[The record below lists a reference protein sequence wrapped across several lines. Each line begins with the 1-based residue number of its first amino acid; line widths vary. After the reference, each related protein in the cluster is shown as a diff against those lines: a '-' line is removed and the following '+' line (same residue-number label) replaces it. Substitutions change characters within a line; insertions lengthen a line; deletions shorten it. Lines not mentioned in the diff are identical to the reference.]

1 MKTARI
7 GRKTTPPREV
17 TIPAFPSKSEA
28 HRLLIA
34 AALSDRGTG
43 ILCSRQNAD
52 MLATADCLSRM
63 GAGITRTADGFSVTP
78 IPEHPESDSAPGT
91 GRADVFADGKNEN
104 KEQKTAAPD
113 RAEHPD
119 SGGHT
124 QGIGE
129 TAASNLTSAGLP
141 PQNGTAPVSE
151 TSPLKLDVGESGS
164 TLRFLLPVLL
174 ALGIDAEITMH
185 GRLPERPLAPLDR
198 LLRDRGII
206 PERRADTL
214 TIRGKLPAGN
224 YEIDGGVSSQFVSGL
239 LFALP
244 LADGDSTLRVTGHA
258 ESVPYIRLTLDALR
272 RFSVNVREE
281 EGGTLFRIPGNRPY
295 HSPENTVIPVGGDW
309 SGAAFYLAAGA
320 VGNTPVT
327 VTGLDRESA
336 QGDRAILPLLRK
348 MGARCE
354 VSGDRVTVFPSR
366 LCALEAD
373 ASDIPDLVPVLA
385 VLGACADGIT
395 VLHGVGRL
403 RIKESDRLAAVRE
416 LLGTLGVT
424 VGISEDSETL
434 TVTGNRG
441 GITGG
446 TVSSFGDHRIAMSAA
461 VAALAASSPVTVT
474 DAGAVGKSAP
484 DFFEQ
489 MKRFAE
495 VEYV

>member
-34 AALSDRGTG
+34 AALSDRETG
-43 ILCSRQNAD
+43 ILCSRINAD

-63 GAGITRTADGFSVTP
+63 GAGITRTADGFCVTP

-91 GRADVFADGKNEN
+91 GWADVFADGKNEN

-113 RAEHPD
+113 RAEYPD
-119 SGGHT
+119 SGRGA
-124 QGIGE
+124 QNVGE
-129 TAASNLTSAGLP
+129 ATAAMNAGL
-141 PQNGTAPVSE
+141 PQNGTAPASV

-164 TLRFLLPVLL
+164 TLRFLLPVLP
-174 ALGIDAEITMH
+174 ALGIDAEITLH

-198 LLRDRGII
+198 VLLDRGIT

-281 EGGTLFRIPGNRPY
+281 EEGTLFRIPGNRPY
-295 HSPENTVIPVGGDW
+295 RSPADAVIPVGGDW

-327 VTGLDRESA
+327 VTGLDTESA

-354 VSGDRVTVFPSR
+354 ISGDRVTVFPSR
-366 LCALEAD
+366 LCALETD

-385 VLGACADGIT
+385 VLGACADGST
-395 VLHGVGRL
+395 VLRGVGRL
-403 RIKESDRLAAVRE
+403 RIKESDRLEAVRE

-461 VAALAASSPVTVT
+461 VAALAANSPVTVT
-474 DAGAVGKSAP
+474 DAGAVEKSAP

>member
-1 MKTARI
+1 MKTIRI

-34 AALSDRGTG
+34 AALSDRETV

-63 GAGITRTADGFSVTP
+63 GAGITRTADGFCVTP
-78 IPEHPESDSAPGT
+78 IPENARSVSAPGT
-91 GRADVFADGKNEN
+91 ARADVFADGKNGN
-104 KEQKTAAPD
+104 EQQGTASPD
-113 RAEHPD
+113 RAERPD
-119 SGGHT
+119 YGRSA
-124 QGIGE
+124 QNIGKT
-129 TAASNLTSAGLP
+129 TAAMNNGLP
-141 PQNGTAPVSE
+141 RIGTTPISE

-164 TLRFLLPVLL
+164 TLRFLLPVLP

-198 LLRDRGII
+198 VLLDRGITT
-206 PERRADTL
+206 ERRADTL
-214 TIRGKLPAGN
+214 TIRGTLPAGN

-281 EGGTLFRIPGNRPY
+281 EGGTLFHIPGNRPFR
-295 HSPENTVIPVGGDW
+295 SPGNAVIPVGGDW

-327 VTGLDRESA
+327 VTGLDTDSA
-336 QGDRAILPLLRK
+336 QGDRAILPLLWK
-348 MGARCE
+348 MGAKCE
-354 VSGDRVTVFPSR
+354 VSGGRVTVFPSR
-366 LCALEAD
+366 LCAIETD

-385 VLGACADGIT
+385 VLGAYADGIT

-403 RIKESDRLAAVRE
+403 RIKESDRLAATRE

-424 VGISEDSETL
+424 VGISGDSETL
-434 TVTGNRG
+434 TVTGSRG

-474 DAGAVGKSAP
+474 DAGAVEKSAP

>member
-34 AALSDRGTG
+34 AALSDRETG

-63 GAGITRTADGFSVTP
+63 GAGITRTADGFCVTP

-91 GRADVFADGKNEN
+91 GWADVFADGKNGNE
-104 KEQKTAAPD
+104 EQGTAFPE
-113 RAEHPD
+113 RAERPD
-119 SGGHT
+119 SGLDV

-129 TAASNLTSAGLP
+129 TAGTAAINAGL
-141 PQNGTAPVSE
+141 PQNGTVPASE

-164 TLRFLLPVLL
+164 TLRFLLPVLP

-198 LLRDRGII
+198 VLRDRGII

-214 TIRGKLPAGN
+214 TIRGTLPAGS

-281 EGGTLFRIPGNRPY
+281 EEGTLFRIPGNRPY
-295 HSPENTVIPVGGDW
+295 RSPGNAVIPVGGDW

-327 VTGLDRESA
+327 VTGLDTESA

-354 VSGDRVTVFPSR
+354 ISGDRVTVFPSR
-366 LCALEAD
+366 LCALETD

-385 VLGACADGIT
+385 VLGACADGST
-395 VLHGVGRL
+395 VLRGVGRL
-403 RIKESDRLAAVRE
+403 RIKESDRLEAVRE

-424 VGISEDSETL
+424 VGISGDSETL
-434 TVTGNRG
+434 TVTGNRD

-461 VAALAASSPVTVT
+461 VAALAANSPVTVT
-474 DAGAVGKSAP
+474 DAGAVEKSAP
-484 DFFEQ
+484 DFFDR

>member
-34 AALSDRGTG
+34 AALSDRETG

-63 GAGITRTADGFSVTP
+63 GAGITRTADGFCVTP

-119 SGGHT
+119 SGRSAE
-124 QGIGE
+124 GIGE
-129 TAASNLTSAGLP
+129 TTTAAMNAGL
-141 PQNGTAPVSE
+141 PQNGTAPASE

-164 TLRFLLPVLL
+164 TLRFLLPVLP

-198 LLRDRGII
+198 VLRDRGIT

-295 HSPENTVIPVGGDW
+295 RSSADAVIPVGGDW

-320 VGNTPVT
+320 VGNAPVT
-327 VTGLDRESA
+327 VTGLDTESA

-366 LCALEAD
+366 LCALETD

-395 VLHGVGRL
+395 VLRGVGRL
-403 RIKESDRLAAVRE
+403 RIKESDRLEAVRE

-424 VGISEDSETL
+424 VQISGDNETL

-461 VAALAASSPVTVT
+461 VAALAANSPVTVT
-474 DAGAVGKSAP
+474 DAGAVEKSAP

>member
-1 MKTARI
+1 MRSTAAC
-7 GRKTTPPREV
+7 PP
-17 TIPAFPSKSEA
+17 S
-28 HRLLIA
+28 
-34 AALSDRGTG
+34 LS
-43 ILCSRQNAD
+43 
-52 MLATADCLSRM
+52 ADCSSPSR
-63 GAGITRTADGFSVTP
+63 
-78 IPEHPESDSAPGT
+78 
-91 GRADVFADGKNEN
+91 
-104 KEQKTAAPD
+104 
-113 RAEHPD
+113 
-119 SGGHT
+119 
-124 QGIGE
+124 
-129 TAASNLTSAGLP
+129 
-141 PQNGTAPVSE
+141 
-151 TSPLKLDVGESGS
+151 
-164 TLRFLLPVLL
+164 LR
-174 ALGIDAEITMH
+174 
-185 GRLPERPLAPLDR
+185 
-198 LLRDRGII
+198 
-206 PERRADTL
+206 
-214 TIRGKLPAGN
+214 
-224 YEIDGGVSSQFVSGL
+224 
-239 LFALP
+239 
-244 LADGDSTLRVTGHA
+244 DGDSTLRVTGHT

-295 HSPENTVIPVGGDW
+295 RSSADAVIPVGGDW

-327 VTGLDRESA
+327 VTGLDTESA

-366 LCALEAD
+366 LCALETD
-373 ASDIPDLVPVLA
+373 ASHIPDLVPVLA

-395 VLHGVGRL
+395 VLRGVGRL

-424 VGISEDSETL
+424 VQISGDSETL

-446 TVSSFGDHRIAMSAA
+446 HRF
-461 VAALAASSPVTVT
+461 LLRRSPHRHVRRRR
-474 DAGAVGKSAP
+474 GARGKFARHRDGRRGSGKIQAP

>member
-34 AALSDRGTG
+34 AALSDRETG

-63 GAGITRTADGFSVTP
+63 GAGITRTADGFCVTP

-91 GRADVFADGKNEN
+91 GWADVFADEKNEN

-113 RAEHPD
+113 RAEYPD
-119 SGGHT
+119 SGRGA
-124 QGIGE
+124 QNVGE
-129 TAASNLTSAGLP
+129 AAAAINAGLP
-141 PQNGTAPVSE
+141 QNG

-164 TLRFLLPVLL
+164 TLRFLLPVLP

-198 LLRDRGII
+198 VLRDRGII

-214 TIRGKLPAGN
+214 TIRGTLPAGR

-244 LADGDSTLRVTGHA
+244 LADGDSTLRITGHA

-281 EGGTLFRIPGNRPY
+281 EEGTLFRIPGNRPY
-295 HSPENTVIPVGGDW
+295 RSPADAVIPVGGDW

-327 VTGLDRESA
+327 VTGLDTESA

-354 VSGDRVTVFPSR
+354 ISGDRVTVFPSR
-366 LCALEAD
+366 LCALETD

-385 VLGACADGIT
+385 VLGACADGST
-395 VLHGVGRL
+395 VLRGVGRL
-403 RIKESDRLAAVRE
+403 RIKESDRLEAVRE

-461 VAALAASSPVTVT
+461 VAALAANSPVTVT
-474 DAGAVGKSAP
+474 DAGAVEKSAP

>member
-34 AALSDRGTG
+34 AALSDRETG

-63 GAGITRTADGFSVTP
+63 GAGITRTADGFCVTP

-91 GRADVFADGKNEN
+91 
-104 KEQKTAAPD
+104 D

-119 SGGHT
+119 SGRSA
-124 QGIGE
+124 QNVGE
-129 TAASNLTSAGLP
+129 AAAAMNAGL
-141 PQNGTAPVSE
+141 PQNGTAPASE

-164 TLRFLLPVLL
+164 TLRFLLPVLP

-198 LLRDRGII
+198 VLRDRGIT

-295 HSPENTVIPVGGDW
+295 RSPADTVIPVGGDW

-327 VTGLDRESA
+327 VTGLDTESA

-354 VSGDRVTVFPSR
+354 VSGDRITVFPSR
-366 LCALEAD
+366 LCALETD
-373 ASDIPDLVPVLA
+373 ASDIPDLVPILA

-395 VLHGVGRL
+395 VLRGVGRL

-424 VGISEDSETL
+424 VQISGDSETL

-441 GITGG
+441 GIMGG

-461 VAALAASSPVTVT
+461 VAALAANSPVTVT
-474 DAGAVGKSAP
+474 DAGAVEKSAP